1 MHVQTTGPGPQSAPR
16 GVLGQDPAGLVRRL
30 EDTRQ
35 GMYAF
40 RRARC
45 LLLVGLVVLA
55 LAGLLAAA
63 DWLLVL
69 NTTVR
74 GLGLLVLAAAALTLL
89 ARGLLVPGWRF
100 GKQDAAAEVESAFPQ
115 LGQRVCTT
123 LEYVEPSPGTAPAT
137 PGLVRAL
144 ATDTAQRTRSLDF
157 RGLVPWRSLRWLG
170 AGLAGVALVFLFLLA
185 RYGELR
191 TAALRLFLLPVHYT
205 QLHVKPGDQVV
216 KVGSDLAIETTLA
229 GRPVRNADLFYRP
242 AGSAEDWTKV
252 SLAPPDA
259 PSQKLSGTL
268 QTSLKNCQN
277 DLEYRVVA
285 GPVESAT
292 YHVTVLR
299 PLVLK
304 QVEATVEAPAYTRRP
319 VTTVKE
325 GNFKVIAGSKI
336 RFHFTLD
343 REPKAARLIWSH
355 ADSAALDVHIEGKE
369 LTAELP
375 AVEVDSEYEL
385 AAEAADGMKL
395 DPTRFRIGVQPD
407 RKPVVRFTRPQ
418 DQIEVTPSTEVH
430 MSVEATD
437 DFGLS
442 AVGVV
447 FQVGSG
453 PKQTLFLRR
462 DPDQPRTLKTEV
474 VLPLEDHE
482 VGFQDGVTYYA
493 FAEDNHPDKA
503 QRGTTE
509 LQFIDIRPYK
519 RDYQMLE
526 TGGS

>member
-1 MHVQTTGPGPQSAPR
+1 MQV
-16 GVLGQDPAGLVRRL
+16 QDPPRLLERL

-35 GMYAF
+35 EMHAF

-45 LLLVGLVVLA
+45 LLRVGLVVLV

-63 DWLLVL
+63 DWLFVL
-69 NTTVR
+69 NTALR
-74 GLGLLVLAAAALTLL
+74 GLGLVVLAGVALYLL
-89 ARGLLVPGWRF
+89 ARGLFAPGRHF
-100 GKQDAAAEVESAFPQ
+100 GRQDAAAEVESAFPQ
-115 LGQRVCTT
+115 LGQRIRTT
-123 LEYVEPSPGTAPAT
+123 LEYADPTPRTAPAT

-144 ATDTAQRTRSLDF
+144 AADTGQRTRGLDF

-170 AGLAGVALVFLFLLA
+170 VGLAGLAVVFLVLLA

-191 TAALRLFLLPVHYT
+191 TAALRLFLLPAHYT
-205 QLHVKPGDQVV
+205 QLQVKPGDQAI
-216 KVGSDLAIETTLA
+216 KVGSDLAVETTLS
-229 GRPVRNADLFYRP
+229 GRPVRNADLLYRP
-242 AGSAEDWTKV
+242 TGSADDWTKV
-252 SLAPPDA
+252 SLAPPDAA

-277 DLEYRVVA
+277 DVEYRVVA
-285 GPVESAT
+285 GPVESPT
-292 YHVTVLR
+292 YHVTILR

-325 GNFKVIAGSKI
+325 GNFKVIAGSRV
-336 RFHFTLD
+336 RFQFTLD
-343 REPKAARLIWSH
+343 REPRAARLVFLGSDH
-355 ADSAALDVHIEGKE
+355 KPLDLHVGGKQLTGE
-369 LTAELP
+369 LTAV
-375 AVEVDSEYEL
+375 AKDVDYEI
-385 AAEAADGMKL
+385 AAEAADGMRL
-395 DPTRFRIGVQPD
+395 DPARFRIGVQPD
-407 RKPVVRFTRPQ
+407 RKPTVRFTRPQ

-430 MSVEATD
+430 MKVEAAD

-462 DPDQPRTLKTEV
+462 DPDQPTTFKAEV
-474 VLPLEDHE
+474 VLPLEDQQ

-493 FAEDNHPDKA
+493 YAEDNHPDKA